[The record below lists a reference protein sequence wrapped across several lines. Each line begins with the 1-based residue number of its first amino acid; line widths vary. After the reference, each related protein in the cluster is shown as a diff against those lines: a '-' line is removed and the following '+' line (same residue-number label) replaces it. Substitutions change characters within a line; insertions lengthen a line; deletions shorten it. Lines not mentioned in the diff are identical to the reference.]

1 MKRTIRLMLKQY
13 KMWYLIEN
21 ESDYNN
27 ALSRFEEIKYAER
40 GTIEHKEKM
49 LLVTLI
55 STYETATFSVD
66 KIDPIEM
73 IKIRM
78 EEFGYTPS
86 QLGNKGTISNILN
99 YKRPLSL
106 NMIREFSKSL
116 KIPPEFL
123 IQEYELKA

>member
-1 MKRTIRLMLKQY
+1 
-13 KMWYLIEN
+13 MWYLIEN

-86 QLGNKGTISNILN
+86 HLGNKGTISNILN